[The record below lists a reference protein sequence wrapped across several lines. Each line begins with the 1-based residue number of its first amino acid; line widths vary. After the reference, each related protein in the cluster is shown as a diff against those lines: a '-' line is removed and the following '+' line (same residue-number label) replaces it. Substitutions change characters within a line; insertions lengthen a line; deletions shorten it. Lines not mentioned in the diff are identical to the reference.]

1 MAWKQRFGD
10 ATRSAWRAVE
20 RYADHPDP
28 LVLACNWMALVVASN
43 QPFYPLFVEWT
54 AGDGGRL
61 AMLTWLS
68 TPFFLAVPAVSRVSS
83 PAGRALLPLAG
94 LANTLLA
101 QSLFGLGS
109 GVALFLG
116 PCLVLAGLA
125 FRPAERRWAFSAVSI
140 GILACI
146 VVRFWPWPP
155 QVDLAPGALD
165 ALLDINAVGAA
176 SLLVLAGFS
185 FAKAYA
191 VRAPAASDPSER

>member
-1 MAWKQRFGD
+1 MAWKQRFED
-10 ATRSAWRAVE
+10 TARSAWRAVE

-28 LVLACNWMALVVASN
+28 LVVACNWIALVVASN
-43 QPFYPLFVEWT
+43 QPVYPLFVEWA
-54 AGDGGRL
+54 AGEGGSR

-68 TPFFLAVPAVSRVSS
+68 TPFFLAVPALSRAYS

-101 QSLFGLGS
+101 HSLFGLGS

-125 FRPAERRWAFSAVSI
+125 FRPAERNWALTVVAI
-140 GILACI
+140 GILAGI
-146 VVRFWPWPP
+146 SVRFWPWPP
-155 QVDLAPGALD
+155 EVALAPDALG

-176 SLLVLAGFS
+176 SLLVLAGFG
-185 FAKAYA
+185 FTKAYA
-191 VRAPAASDPSER
+191 ARPPAATGR

>member
-1 MAWKQRFGD
+1 MAWKQRFEDG
-10 ATRSAWRAVE
+10 ARSAWRAVE

-28 LVLACNWMALVVASN
+28 LVVASNWIALVVASN

-54 AGDGGRL
+54 AGEGGSW

-68 TPFFLAVPAVSRVSS
+68 TPFFLAVPALSRASS

-101 QSLFGLGS
+101 QTLFGLGS
-109 GVALFLG
+109 GVALFLA
-116 PCLVLAGLA
+116 PCLVLAGLV
-125 FRPAERRWAFSAVSI
+125 FRPAERRWSFPVVAI

-146 VVRFWPWPP
+146 SVRFWPWPRR
-155 QVDLAPGALD
+155 VDLAPEALD
-165 ALLDINAVGAA
+165 ALLDINTVGAA

-185 FAKAYA
+185 FAKAYG
-191 VRAPAASDPSER
+191 APAATER